1 MNIAV
6 LSDIHGNHVALE
18 KCVQSALDNGVERF
32 LFLGDYL
39 GELAFP
45 QKTMEIIYSLKEQY
59 QCWFIKGNKE
69 DYWLGYDNTWKE
81 YDSTTGALY
90 YTYHQLTEQ
99 DLTFFKGLKI
109 CENIILPGLPEITA
123 CHGSPEK
130 VNEKMLPNNERTFSV
145 IEKND
150 SDYIVCGHTHIQN
163 VMEHNG
169 KRVWNPGSV
178 GVSVNG
184 QGKAQ
189 FLILKGESSKWRAE
203 FFSADYAVEQV
214 IKELHRSGLYEKAP
228 GWCSVTEHLLR
239 TGETPHGSVLGRAMF
254 LCSQAEGSCRW
265 PDIPEKYWRQAVG
278 EMIG

>member
-45 QKTMEIIYSLKEQY
+45 QKTMEIIYSLKEKY

-81 YDSTTGALY
+81 YDYTTGALY

-99 DLTFFKGLKI
+99 DLFFFKGMRI
-109 CENIILPGLPEITA
+109 CEKIVLPGL
-123 CHGSPEK
+123 
-130 VNEKMLPNNERTFSV
+130 
-145 IEKND
+145 
-150 SDYIVCGHTHIQN
+150 
-163 VMEHNG
+163 
-169 KRVWNPGSV
+169 
-178 GVSVNG
+178 SVNG
-184 QGKAQ
+184 KGKAQ
-189 FLILKGESSKWRAE
+189 FLILKGESSKWRSE
-203 FFSADYAVEQV
+203 FVSLDYDVEQV

-239 TGETPHGSVLGRAMF
+239 TGETPHGSVLGRAMS

>member
-45 QKTMEIIYSLKEQY
+45 QKTMEIIYSLKEKY

-99 DLTFFKGLKI
+99 DLFFFQRD
-109 CENIILPGLPEITA
+109 ENLRKDCA
-123 CHGSPEK
+123 A
-130 VNEKMLPNNERTFSV
+130 RTFCQWKREGAVSD
-145 IEKND
+145 IE
-150 SDYIVCGHTHIQN
+150 
-163 VMEHNG
+163 
-169 KRVWNPGSV
+169 R
-178 GVSVNG
+178 
-184 QGKAQ
+184 
-189 FLILKGESSKWRAE
+189 
-203 FFSADYAVEQV
+203 
-214 IKELHRSGLYEKAP
+214 
-228 GWCSVTEHLLR
+228 
-239 TGETPHGSVLGRAMF
+239 
-254 LCSQAEGSCRW
+254 
-265 PDIPEKYWRQAVG
+265 
-278 EMIG
+278 